1 MTQGLV
7 NTTKQI
13 NTLND
18 HGANNSS
25 SETQKSK
32 TTENF
37 SFKKCFGKKTK
48 INQH

>member
-1 MTQGLV
+1 MTPSLV

-13 NTLND
+13 NNLND

-32 TTENF
+32 ATENL
-37 SFKKCFGKKTK
+37 
-48 INQH
+48 